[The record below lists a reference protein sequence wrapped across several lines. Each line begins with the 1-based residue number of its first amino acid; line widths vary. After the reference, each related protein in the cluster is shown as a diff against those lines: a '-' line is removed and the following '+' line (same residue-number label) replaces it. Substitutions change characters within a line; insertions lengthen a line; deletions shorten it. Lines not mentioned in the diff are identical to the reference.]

1 MNIKPNFKQE
11 NDGLVNIIQTKQYNE
26 DEKYELSERDYI
38 KSTQITHYRN
48 ITGKCKRKLDIK
60 A

>member
-26 DEKYELSERDYI
+26 DEKYELSERDLYKHDNEANSGI
-38 KSTQITHYRN
+38 
-48 ITGKCKRKLDIK
+48 
-60 A
+60 